1 MTKNKRFV
9 YYEHKGADYILDS
22 PNKSLDFIEMLGD
35 CLEAEE
41 IVDLLNEFYEENKK
55 LQFQCNYLQ
64 EGASEFY
71 HKARENANRV
81 GQLKREN
88 KELKLQLDALKNKLC
103 ELGMPNEKRDD
114 KRFRIAVSNDNTV
127 RLIDHKEINDLI
139 SIRFKEHSDAID
151 CSDAL
156 QYLCNLMNGL
166 SDENGQL
173 RKENDM
179 LSCELSVSAN
189 KEISR
194 NCRIAELEEE
204 NEQLKQENEKLQGE
218 YDYLLWLYNGLGCE
232 YDWLKEENE
241 QLKKKSKRSYY
252 IL

>member
-1 MTKNKRFV
+1 MVEKQFTFIKDTV
-9 YYEHKGADYILDS
+9 A
-22 PNKSLDFIEMLGD
+22 PNIKTPIVFNNETMSIG
-35 CLEAEE
+35 EA
-41 IVDLLNEFYEENKK
+41 LKKLNE
-55 LQFQCNYLQ
+55 
-64 EGASEFY
+64 
-71 HKARENANRV
+71 
-81 GQLKREN
+81 
-88 KELKLQLDALKNKLC
+88 
-103 ELGMPNEKRDD
+103 
-114 KRFRIAVSNDNTV
+114 
-127 RLIDHKEINDLI
+127 
-139 SIRFKEHSDAID
+139 
-151 CSDAL
+151 
-156 QYLCNLMNGL
+156 L
-166 SDENGQL
+166 SDENRQL

-241 QLKKKSKRSYY
+241 QLKKKNRRSYY